1 MNCCINPQGII
12 GAVRALETVRPSAII
27 RYEKVSGN
35 AIFTVESSG
44 ANAGAVML
52 TGDVDAEGVTTYTVV
67 IRVCSIIILG
77 TLLAMLLNEQK
88 RPLHM
93 DHTTTYHGSVVTVT
107 ISLRKEGV
115 LVLTPLISMHYD
127 ITCRVSSTGVC
138 VCGRGSYPAVSMCL
152 LYAHNFIPD

>member
-67 IRVCSIIILG
+67 IRVCSNIILG

-93 DHTTTYHGSVVTVT
+93 DIDT
-107 ISLRKEGV
+107 IGHAQGIGNDHSNTLIFQCTLRV
-115 LVLTPLISMHYD
+115 
-127 ITCRVSSTGVC
+127 R
-138 VCGRGSYPAVSMCL
+138 
-152 LYAHNFIPD
+152 F